1 MRPDMEQ
8 SLIVEFE
15 ELFALRDRM
24 GDVADG
30 LRARLLAEG
39 LSDRL
44 EPDLY
49 DHELEL
55 RAEPPGRF
63 YIRLDPYHMEIGGA
77 PPNLQTHLLGA
88 MVLEMAGAFRL
99 TLVEAGFS
107 LVAKGGPLRP
117 IRMVSPAFF
126 SADSGGEPLLDRR
139 FTMTWEW
146 SSATTGYSLQVS
158 SMEDRELF
166 IDFRAREGYLTLP
179 ELKQGTWMAEQMRR
193 FDQALGRLYRGLG
206 WSR

>member
-15 ELFALRDRM
+15 ELFSLRDRI

-30 LRARLLAEG
+30 LRARLVAEG
-39 LSDRL
+39 LPDRL

-49 DHELEL
+49 DQELEL

-63 YIRLDPYHMEIGGA
+63 YIRLDPYHLEIGGA

-88 MVLEMAGAFRL
+88 MALEMAGAFRL

-107 LVAKGGPLRP
+107 VVAQGGPRRP
-117 IRMVSPAFF
+117 IHMVYPAFA
-126 SADSGGEPLLDRR
+126 SAEPGGEQMLDRR

-146 SSATTGYSLQVS
+146 TAGTTGYSLEVS
-158 SMEDRELF
+158 SAEDRELF
-166 IDFRAREGYLTLP
+166 IGFRAREGYMSLP
-179 ELKQGTWMAEQMRR
+179 ELKEGSWMAEQILR
-193 FDQALGRLYRGLG
+193 FEQAVNRIYRELG